1 MSAQQSLQFVM
12 SLNLRATKRLP
23 GRGGG
28 RKKMEGVG
36 GGRGASER
44 ARRTLDNHGM
54 TGLVKDT

>member
-28 RKKMEGVG
+28 REKVEGERVQNELG
-36 GGRGASER
+36 GPWITMG
-44 ARRTLDNHGM
+44 
-54 TGLVKDT
+54 